1 MIELINTGGNT
12 LGIDGANVPVYT
24 MSPVPE
30 PSTLPLLGAGALALA
45 AIAARRKKKSVGN
58 TKA

>member
-1 MIELINTGGNT
+1 MNFGGNT
-12 LGIDGANVPVYT
+12 LGLDSQNVPVYT

-30 PSTLPLLGAGALALA
+30 PGTLPLLGAGALALA
-45 AIAARRKKKSVGN
+45 AIAARRKKKSEGY

>member
-1 MIELINTGGNT
+1 MFFNSGTNTIT
-12 LGIDGANVPVYT
+12 LDRINVPVYT